1 MREVAFPGKAVGSC
15 SLRVSGAS
23 GRSSK
28 ACMTGFTSPSPSSP
42 RSFQRRAR
50 PMTQC
55 GQLKSDQTSIVII
68 RFSGSHAAPPPVLS
82 HYSPLSS
89 AARTGDTGFPFPL
102 CRPAGKGADCLLFRK
117 KSGRP
122 FPYKRKNVRF
132 PVSLFR
138 LSHGNC
144 RQYPS
149 EASQW
154 RACSSASCHCPSRQ
168 ASPHSG

>member
-1 MREVAFPGKAVGSC
+1 MREVTFPGKAVGSC
-15 SLRVSGAS
+15 S

-82 HYSPLSS
+82 PYSPLSS

-102 CRPAGKGADCLLFRK
+102 CRPAGKGADCLLFRGK

-122 FPYKRKNVRF
+122 FPYKRKKRPLSCQPFQAVTRELPTISF
-132 PVSLFR
+132 RSFTMASLFFCF
-138 LSHGNC
+138 LSL
-144 RQYPS
+144 PIP
-149 EASQW
+149 ASL
-154 RACSSASCHCPSRQ
+154 SS
-168 ASPHSG
+168 